1 MPEIGPLGLEGEG
14 AVIRSLY
21 PIVPLS
27 RFASRVGGGS
37 AFFVRHK
44 FTPHTMR
51 HIFARHILFC
61 GVVLLAGCAS
71 PKIVGTFD
79 GKTYTSVHQDYSVP
93 MPQMAGG
100 DRISGDD
107 DNGVTFHDD
116 FGSRVSFYSLPFLPS
131 GELTVALESGG
142 NEQALKKCFG
152 NLYGSATETHY
163 HSEVLGGIMSCIY
176 YKPPNSTK
184 TAVAGFVHSK
194 HVYLVEV
201 GLPEATRYLTKNADN
216 AALRKQNEWLESRA
230 VTLVQTIQP
239 K

>member
-1 MPEIGPLGLEGEG
+1 MKNRIK
-14 AVIRSLY
+14 RNTY
-21 PIVPLS
+21 LS
-27 RFASRVGGGS
+27 IN
-37 AFFVRHK
+37 
-44 FTPHTMR
+44 TPHSIR
-51 HIFARHILFC
+51 QILARHILCF
-61 GVVLLAGCAS
+61 GVVLLAGCAG

-116 FGSRVSFYSLPFLPS
+116 FGSRISFYSLPFLPS
-131 GELTVALESGG
+131 DELTAALESGG
-142 NEQALKKCFG
+142 NERVLKKCFEK
-152 NLYGSATETHY
+152 LYGSATETHY

-176 YKPPNSTK
+176 CKQSSSTK
-184 TAVAGFVHSK
+184 TSAAGFVHSK

-201 GLPEATRYLTKNADN
+201 GLPEATKLLTKDAD
-216 AALRKQNEWLESRA
+216 ADALRKQDQWLENRA

-239 K
+239 KVNSKRQP